1 MKRHLK
7 RIMGTI
13 LFSFEELT
21 TITCQVEACMNSRP
35 LLPLTSHSQE
45 GLMTLT
51 ASHFLLFKAPSSYP
65 EDPRLPETPNLLK
78 RWKQCQAVVQ
88 HFWLRW
94 SREYLNT
101 LQARTKWQTKKPN
114 LQVDDVVI
122 LKEDKTF
129 SCHWPLARII
139 QVYPGEDGLVRVARI
154 QTATGTYK
162 RPVMK
167 LALLLRAENIQ
178 EPPMEPLPP
187 GVCLGRISPSTRQQ
201 GQDAAELQH
210 HT

>member
-1 MKRHLK
+1 
-7 RIMGTI
+7 
-13 LFSFEELT
+13 
-21 TITCQVEACMNSRP
+21 MNSRP
-35 LLPLTSHSQE
+35 LIPLTSHSQE

-65 EDPRLPETPNLLK
+65 EDPRLPETPNLHK

-162 RPVMK
+162 RSVTK

-178 EPPMEPLPP
+178 EPPMEPLPM
-187 GVCLGRISPSTRQQ
+187 GVYLGRISPSTRQQ